1 MNTET
6 NTVNPTHLLMID
18 YIARLEKKVAN
29 LEFINTKWNEYT
41 HKVECRN
48 NFLEVEINR
57 LEDKVE
63 EYQRD
68 VIELQ
73 HGIDR
78 LSSYN
83 AGLVVENERVEDILR
98 DIAGLIA

>member
-1 MNTET
+1 MNGGT

-18 YIARLEKKVAN
+18 YIAKLEKKVAN

-48 NFLEVEINR
+48 DFLEVEITR

-63 EYQRD
+63 EYQHD

-83 AGLVVENERVEDILR
+83 AGLKVKMRM
-98 DIAGLIA
+98 IAGLIP